1 MTASMGA
8 LAFAMKAK
16 GSTSDMGAPRWPPNL
31 NGGPDMAPKPPTLG
45 AARETRAAPRPT
57 PNARSGPGNPGRS
70 STHRRRSGRPG
81 QAVASLGYSDRLLE
95 LDGQESAAQ
104 RPRHRLRAAR
114 RPELRQDRGDVKL
127 HRVARD
133 GQARGD
139 DPVVGA
145 VGHQLENLTLTRG
158 QRRSRGRG
166 AGRCRRQGLLMDNE
180 EAGADGAHGA
190 GELLRLRVERQR
202 RAQSARTGRG
212 R

>member
-1 MTASMGA
+1 
-8 LAFAMKAK
+8 MKAK
-16 GSTSDMGAPRWPPNL
+16 SSTGDMG
-31 NGGPDMAPKPPTLG
+31 GPEMAPQFKWG
-45 AARETRAAPRPT
+45 PRHGPQT

-70 STHRRRSGRPG
+70 STHPQRSERPG
-81 QAVASLGYSDRLLE
+81 KPGPLLDPPPTLGAPRPSRGISRYSDRLLE

-114 RPELRQDRGDVKL
+114 RPELRQDGRDVKL
-127 HRVARD
+127 HRMARD
-133 GQARGD
+133 GEARGD

-166 AGRCRRQGLLMDNE
+166 AGRRRRQRLPMENE
-180 EAGADGAHGA
+180 ETGAYGAHGA

-202 RAQSARTGRG
+202 RAQ
-212 R
+212 